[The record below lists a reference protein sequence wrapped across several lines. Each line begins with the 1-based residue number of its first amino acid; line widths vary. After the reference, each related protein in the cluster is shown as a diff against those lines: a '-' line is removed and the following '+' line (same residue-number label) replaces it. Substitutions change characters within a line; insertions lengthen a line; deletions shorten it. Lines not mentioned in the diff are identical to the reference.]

1 MVLDPL
7 IEDKNMLSDIYVTFL
22 SACLLHFKV
31 V

>member
-7 IEDKNMLSDIYVTFL
+7 IEDKNMLSDIYVAFL